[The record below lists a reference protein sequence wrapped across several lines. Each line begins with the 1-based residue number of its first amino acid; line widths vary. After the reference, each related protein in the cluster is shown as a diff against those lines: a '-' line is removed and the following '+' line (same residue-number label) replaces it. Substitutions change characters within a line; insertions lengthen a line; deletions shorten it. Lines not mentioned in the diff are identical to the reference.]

1 MLTEILLSCLCLCS
15 VAHLSEQEGDGSEGE
30 GPAVLVAEVELTA
43 PGPVEHLIVDAG
55 DVQNQAHHQRQA

>member
-1 MLTEILLSCLCLCS
+1 MRTLCGLSYLGE
-15 VAHLSEQEGDGSEGE
+15 HERDGGEGE